1 MASRTDEDTISLP
14 SLEGI
19 IKDGYSEEE
28 INKMWSE
35 GKAHLS
41 PYNTHLNDRYSR
53 KGFSVEERVIVENG
67 NLLPWLASKTFCG
80 IDQRVKPAIYEAIE
94 QIREKTNGTVFGNS
108 TSSGD
113 LIVTALAKKDDVL
126 SEEELDY
133 LKELEAITITQVSM
147 LRLKNEI

>member
-1 MASRTDEDTISLP
+1 MTSRTGGDMISLP
-14 SLEGI
+14 SPEGI

-28 INKMWSE
+28 INTLWSE

-53 KGFSVEERVIVENG
+53 KGFSIEERVIVENG

-80 IDQRVKPAIYEAIE
+80 IDQRIKPAIYGAIE

-108 TSSGD
+108 PSSGD
-113 LIVTALAKKDDVL
+113 LIVTALAKGDDVL
-126 SEEELDY
+126 SEEDLGY
-133 LKELEAITITQVSM
+133 LKELEAIAVAQVNM
-147 LRLKNEI
+147 LRLKNEV